1 MGERTTGTSG
11 MKAMFWSWTTI
22 IVAGL
27 AVMIVI
33 PLGGR

>member
-1 MGERTTGTSG
+1 MLDNQSETLG
-11 MKAMFWSWTTI
+11 MRAMFWSWMTI